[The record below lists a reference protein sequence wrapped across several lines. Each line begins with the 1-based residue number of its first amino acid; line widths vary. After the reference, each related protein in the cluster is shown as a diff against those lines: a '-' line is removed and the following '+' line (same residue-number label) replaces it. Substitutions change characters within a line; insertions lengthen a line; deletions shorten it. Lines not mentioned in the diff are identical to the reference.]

1 MQIKICSTFILFL
14 SLIGFSSCKKW
25 MDLKPEDGIVKQEF
39 WKSKEDVQSAVIG
52 CYASLLGPA
61 PGVTDRPL
69 ADYLFMW
76 GELRADMVVT
86 GTYATEDE
94 RDIANMNILPTNPLC
109 NWAAFYRVINY
120 CNSVIDLAPGVMQ
133 NDPTFKQEELDGFLA
148 EALTIRAYMYFTL
161 ARTFG
166 DVPLKLNATISDAD
180 NFQIPQSSQ
189 ADVLKQVAADLVTAE
204 SKAVVTYGN
213 NAYDKGRI
221 TKYTINAMQ
230 ADVYLWLGEYDNAIT
245 ACDKVINSGKFA
257 LIPATDSWFTTVY
270 ANGNSTESIFE
281 FQYDLQKL
289 NTFYDMFLNRPRYF
303 ASGRVMEEVFGIDYQ
318 DDTKKDIRGD
328 RASLVASDNYI
339 YKYVGLNNRDRKSLE
354 QSDTH
359 WFVYRY
365 ADVLLMKAEALNQ
378 VEKGEDALKLIAEV
392 RERAKALDQ
401 TEMSPLATD
410 KDGITDY
417 ILAER
422 AREFAFEGKRWFD
435 VLRNA
440 RRDNYAR
447 LDILLTMAAYS
458 APSDRQQSILAKL
471 QDKNSHYL
479 PVYLY
484 ELQTNKAL
492 VQNPFYK

>member
-1 MQIKICSTFILFL
+1 MALA
-14 SLIGFSSCKKW
+14 GFSSCDKW
-25 MDLKPEDGIVKQEF
+25 LDLKPEDGIVKQEF
-39 WKSKEDVQSAVIG
+39 WKSKEDVQSAVTG

-61 PGVTDRPL
+61 PGVNDRAL

-76 GELRADMVVT
+76 GELRADMVIPA
-86 GTYATEDE
+86 TYATVDE
-94 RDIANMNILPTNPLC
+94 TDIANMNILPTNPIC

-120 CNSVIDLAPGVMQ
+120 CNSVIDLAPAVRQ
-133 NDPTFKQEELDGFLA
+133 NDPTFTQAELDGFLA

-166 DVPLKLNATISDAD
+166 DVPLKLKVTASDAD

-189 ADVLKQVAADLVTAE
+189 ADVLKQVAADLVLAE
-204 SKAVVTYGN
+204 SKAVVSYGN
-213 NAYDKGRI
+213 NASDKGRI

-230 ADVYLWLGEYDNAIT
+230 ADVYLWLNDYDNALA
-245 ACDKVINSGKFA
+245 ACDKVINSGIFG
-257 LIPATDSWFTTVY
+257 LIPASNAWFTTVY
-270 ANGNSTESIFE
+270 ANGNSRESIFE

-289 NTFYDMFLNRPRYF
+289 NPFYSMFLDRPRYF
-303 ASGRVMEEVFGIDYQ
+303 ASGRVMEEVFGIDFQ

-339 YKYVGLNNRDRKSLE
+339 YKFVGLNNQDRKSLE

-378 VEKGEDALKLIAEV
+378 KERGEEALALIAEV
-392 RERAKALDQ
+392 RERAGALAQ
-401 TEMSPLATD
+401 TEKSPLVSD
-410 KDGITDY
+410 KEGITDY
-417 ILAER
+417 ILEER

-447 LDILLTMAAYS
+447 LDILLTMAAFS

-471 QDKNSHYL
+471 KDKNSHYL
-479 PVYLY
+479 PVYFY

>member
-1 MQIKICSTFILFL
+1 MRIKIYITCILFIAL
-14 SLIGFSSCKKW
+14 AGFSSCDKW
-25 MDLKPEDGIVKQEF
+25 LDLKPEDGIVKQEF
-39 WKSKEDVQSAVIG
+39 WKSKEDVQSAVVG
-52 CYASLLGPA
+52 CYAALLGPA
-61 PGVTDRPL
+61 PGVNDRPL

-76 GELRADMVVT
+76 GELRADMVIP
-86 GTYATEDE
+86 GTYASVDE
-94 RDIANMNILPTNPLC
+94 TDIANMNILPTNPIC

-120 CNSVIDLAPGVMQ
+120 CNSVIDLAPAVRQ
-133 NDPTFKQEELDGFLA
+133 NDPTFTQAELDGFLA

-166 DVPLKLNATISDAD
+166 DVPLKLKVTASDAD

-189 ADVLKQVAADLVTAE
+189 ADVLKQVAADLVLAE
-204 SKAVVTYGN
+204 SKAVVSYGN
-213 NAYDKGRI
+213 NASDKGRI

-230 ADVYLWLGEYDNAIT
+230 ADVYLWLNDYDNALA
-245 ACDKVINSGKFA
+245 ACDKVINSGIFG
-257 LIPATDSWFTTVY
+257 LIPASNAWFTTVY
-270 ANGNSTESIFE
+270 ANGNSRESIFE

-289 NTFYDMFLNRPRYF
+289 NPFYSMFLDRPRYF
-303 ASGRVMEEVFGIDYQ
+303 ASGRVMEEVFGIDFQ

-339 YKYVGLNNRDRKSLE
+339 YKFVGLNNQDRKSLE

-378 VEKGEDALKLIAEV
+378 KERGEEALALIAEV
-392 RERAKALDQ
+392 RERAGALAQ
-401 TEMSPLATD
+401 TEKSPLVSD
-410 KDGITDY
+410 KEGITDY
-417 ILAER
+417 ILEER

-447 LDILLTMAAYS
+447 LDILLTMAAFS

-471 QDKNSHYL
+471 KDKNSHYL
-479 PVYLY
+479 PVYFY

>member
-1 MQIKICSTFILFL
+1 MQIKICGTFILFL

-61 PGVTDRPL
+61 PGVSDRPL

-133 NDPTFKQEELDGFLA
+133 NDPTFTQSELDGFLA

-166 DVPLKLNATISDAD
+166 NVPLKLKATISDAD

-189 ADVLKQVAADLVTAE
+189 DDVLKQVAADLVTAE

-213 NAYDKGRI
+213 NASDKGRI

-392 RERAKALDQ
+392 RERAQALAQ

-479 PVYLY
+479 PVYFY

>member
-1 MQIKICSTFILFL
+1 MRIKIGGIFILFL
-14 SLIGFSSCKKW
+14 TLTIFSSCKKW
-25 MDLKPEDGIVKQEF
+25 MDLKPEDGIVRQEF

-61 PGVTDRPL
+61 PGVNDRPL

-76 GELRADMVVT
+76 GELRADMMVP
-86 GTYATEDE
+86 GTYASEDE

-120 CNSVIDLAPGVMQ
+120 CNSVIDLAPGVMK
-133 NDPTFKQEELDGFLA
+133 NDPTFKQAELDGFLA

-166 DVPLKLNATISDAD
+166 DVPLKLKATTSDAD
-180 NFQIPQSSQ
+180 NFQIPKSSQ

-204 SKAVVTYGN
+204 SKAVTTYGN
-213 NAYDKGRI
+213 NAFDKGRI
-221 TKYTINAMQ
+221 TKYTVNAMQ
-230 ADVYLWLGEYDNAIT
+230 ADVYLWLGEYNNAII

-257 LIPATDSWFTTVY
+257 LIDASNAWFTTVY
-270 ANGNSTESIFE
+270 ATGNSTESIFE

-289 NTFYDMFLNRPRYF
+289 NPFYDMFLNRPRYF
-303 ASGRVMEEVFGIDYQ
+303 ASGRVMEEVFGIDFQ

-339 YKYVGLNNRDRKSLE
+339 YKFVGLNNQDRKSLE

-378 VEKGEDALKLIAEV
+378 VGKGEEALMLIAEV
-392 RERAKALDQ
+392 RERAQALAQ

-458 APSDRQQSILAKL
+458 APADRQQSILAKL

-479 PVYLY
+479 PVYQY

-492 VQNPFYK
+492 VQNPFYE

>member
-1 MQIKICSTFILFL
+1 MQIKICGTFILFL

-61 PGVTDRPL
+61 PGVSDRPL

-133 NDPTFKQEELDGFLA
+133 NDPTFTQSELDGFLA

-166 DVPLKLNATISDAD
+166 NVPLKLKATISDAD

-189 ADVLKQVAADLVTAE
+189 DDVLKQVAADLVTAE

-213 NAYDKGRI
+213 NASDKGRI

-392 RERAKALDQ
+392 RERAQALAQ
-401 TEMSPLATD
+401 TEMSPLVTD

-479 PVYLY
+479 PVYFY